1 METGKLMPEQTMNR
15 TLLRVS
21 FIAAAAMMTAC
32 ANQHG
37 LYQWGSYEDHIYA
50 MYSSPGK
57 SSPDEQIAKLEADGE
72 KARAQS
78 RTPPPGHYAHLG
90 YLYFQTGKLDQ
101 AVASF
106 ETEKVLFPESKLYMD
121 RLIGRI
127 GK

>member
-1 METGKLMPEQTMNR
+1 MNR
-15 TLLRVS
+15 ILYHLWLI
-21 FIAAAAMMTAC
+21 IATFMMTAC

-37 LYQWGSYEDHIYA
+37 LYQWGSYEDQIYD
-50 MYSSPGK
+50 MYSYPGK

-90 YLYFQTGKLDQ
+90 YLYFQSGKLDQ

-106 ETEKVLFPESKLYMD
+106 ETEKVLFPESRPYMD

-127 GK
+127 SK

>member
-1 METGKLMPEQTMNR
+1 MRASIMNR
-15 TLLRVS
+15 TLRRLS
-21 FIAAAAMMTAC
+21 FIASVVMLTAC
-32 ANQHG
+32 ANQQG
-37 LYQWGSYEDHIYA
+37 LYQWGSYEDQVYA

-72 KARAQS
+72 KARAQG

-101 AVASF
+101 AIASF
-106 ETEKVLFPESKLYMD
+106 ETEKVLFPESRPYMD

-127 GK
+127 SK

>member
-1 METGKLMPEQTMNR
+1 MCKSIMH
-15 TLLRVS
+15 RVIRRLS
-21 FIAAAAMMTAC
+21 CIVAAAILTAC

-37 LYQWGSYEDHIYA
+37 LYQWGSYEDQVYA

-72 KARAQS
+72 KARAQG

-90 YLYFQTGKLDQ
+90 FLYFQTGKLDQ
-101 AVASF
+101 AIASF
-106 ETEKVLFPESKLYMD
+106 ETEKVLFPESRPYMD

-127 GK
+127 SK

>member
-1 METGKLMPEQTMNR
+1 MRASIMNR
-15 TLLRVS
+15 TLRGLS
-21 FIAAAAMMTAC
+21 FIASVVVLTAC
-32 ANQHG
+32 ANQQG
-37 LYQWGSYEDHIYA
+37 LYQWGSYEDQVYA

-72 KARAQS
+72 KARAQG

-106 ETEKVLFPESKLYMD
+106 ETEKVLFPESRPYMD
-121 RLIGRI
+121 RLIGRVS
-127 GK
+127 K